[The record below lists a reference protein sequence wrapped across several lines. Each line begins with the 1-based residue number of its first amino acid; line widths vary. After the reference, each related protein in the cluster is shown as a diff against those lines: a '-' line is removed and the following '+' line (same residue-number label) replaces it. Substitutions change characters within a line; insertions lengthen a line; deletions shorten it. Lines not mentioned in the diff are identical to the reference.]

1 MSGSGDAA
9 RVSVSVVILVLN
21 RAPLLTRA
29 LASAARQR
37 ELMPLETIVVDVEL
51 ATGISL
57 LKQAVVEGG
66 CRIHHLGGIVI
77 HDRAE
82 IGERCTLR
90 QGVTIGDRE
99 NGGTDWCK

>member
-1 MSGSGDAA
+1 MRRS
-9 RVSVSVVILVLN
+9 VSVSVVILVLN

-66 CRIHHLGGIVI
+66 CRIIISAGSSSMIAPRPASAAP
-77 HDRAE
+77 DA
-82 IGERCTLR
+82 
-90 QGVTIGDRE
+90 
-99 NGGTDWCK
+99 KA